1 MIQIKG
7 LGSIAL
13 SDYFSI
19 FCFYI
24 NNVSYIKV
32 MDIPPSPSSAP
43 TGALVFQRWLGAESN
58 KAFHA
63 LRDEPQSVYETIWN
77 AWLESLQ
84 PSTDK
89 AQPCPPARIR
99 QWNEA
104 RAEDVAR
111 FLRIRAGQRAHHE
124 PERQLSEVT
133 RRRYWRVLDR
143 VYAYAVQQG
152 WLETSP
158 VAHLPRAERPRAVE
172 QLGHCLPP
180 ALWARLPAQF
190 PDSDCLQGA
199 RDRAILLLLYDLAL
213 APEEVRALTDD
224 CLLDDL
230 RQPWTPSCGAS
241 PAALHIVGA
250 RKAQQRT
257 LPLTPRLG
265 TALAAWLQYR
275 QAHNPELTGRLFHSR
290 KGGGPLSIRAL
301 FHVASKVIHQAHAD
315 TPSSTQQWPLHRVGP
330 QVMRN
335 TAIVTWLRAGLS
347 EMEIVRRIGVENT
360 RALGHLRHQL
370 ETPTPGL

>member
-1 MIQIKG
+1 M
-7 LGSIAL
+7 ST
-13 SDYFSI
+13 
-19 FCFYI
+19 
-24 NNVSYIKV
+24 
-32 MDIPPSPSSAP
+32 PPLPSAVP
-43 TGALVFQRWLGAESN
+43 TGALVFQRWLRAESG

-63 LRDEPQSVYETIWN
+63 LRAEPQGVYETIWN

-84 PSTDK
+84 PGTDQEQLRPS
-89 AQPCPPARIR
+89 AHTR

-213 APEEVRALTDD
+213 APEEVRALTED

-230 RQPWTPSCGAS
+230 RQPWALSCGAS
-241 PAALHIVGA
+241 PAALHIAGA
-250 RKAQQRT
+250 RKAQERT

-265 TALAAWLQYR
+265 AALVAWLQYR

-290 KGGGPLSIRAL
+290 KGGRPLSIRAL

-315 TPSSTQQWPLHRVGP
+315 TPGSAQQWPLHRVGP

-335 TAIVTWLRAGLS
+335 TAIVTWLRAGIS
-347 EMEIVRRIGVENT
+347 EAEIVRRIGVEST

-370 ETPTPGL
+370 EAPTPDL